1 MPLPVLDECIDFEAT
16 RTDSGGL
23 GIAALESPARRQK
36 RFEDTPLESWNVRF
50 PDMNETEASALLVLF
65 QAVGY
70 TKPFAFEPPG
80 ALSAEAYR
88 FDRFSIM
95 KNHANSY
102 KAEAIAVRQLSVVT
116 T

>member
-36 RFEDTPLESWNVRF
+36 KYAETTLDSWSVRF
-50 PDMNETEASALLVLF
+50 TEMNETEAAALLVLF
-65 QAVGY
+65 QTVGY
-70 TKPFAFEPPG
+70 TKPFAFTPPG
-80 ALSAEAYR
+80 AVSAAAYR
-88 FDRFSIM
+88 FDRFSIT
-95 KNHANSY
+95 KNHGNSY
-102 KAEAIAVRQLSVVT
+102 KAEAVAVRQLSVLT